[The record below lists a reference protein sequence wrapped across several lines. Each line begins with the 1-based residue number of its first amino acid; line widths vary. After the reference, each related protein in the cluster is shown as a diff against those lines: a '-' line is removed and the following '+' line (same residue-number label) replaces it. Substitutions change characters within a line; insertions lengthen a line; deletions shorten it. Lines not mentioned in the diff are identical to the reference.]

1 MGAFLDTECLVRVYL
16 IDTIKTTL
24 KQYHIHVFLNKKRIK
39 IKIYFIDTMIEKIY
53 NECINLED
61 G

>member
-1 MGAFLDTECLVRVYL
+1 MV
-16 IDTIKTTL
+16 
-24 KQYHIHVFLNKKRIK
+24 LNKKRIK
-39 IKIYFIDTMIEKIY
+39 IKSCSIETLIEEMY